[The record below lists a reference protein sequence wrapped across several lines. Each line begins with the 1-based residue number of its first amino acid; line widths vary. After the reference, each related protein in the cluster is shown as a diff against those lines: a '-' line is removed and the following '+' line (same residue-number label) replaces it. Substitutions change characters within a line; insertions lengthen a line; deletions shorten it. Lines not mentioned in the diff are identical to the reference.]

1 MNIINLTPHAIT
13 IIGENKNL
21 VIEPSGIVTRIGSY
35 TKTVGLLIAE
45 NQGPFEIPVT
55 VTKYDEVENLP
66 DPVNNTS
73 TSFPL
78 WLLMLL
84 KDQIYIFQ
92 MKLFVMIKVELSA
105 VNLWVCSKLY

>member
-45 NQGPFEIPVT
+45 NQGPFEIPIT

-66 DPVNNTS
+66 EPVNDT
-73 TSFPL
+73 
-78 WLLMLL
+78 
-84 KDQIYIFQ
+84 IYIVSA
-92 MKLFVMIKVELSA
+92 MVANAIKRHD
-105 VNLWVCSKLY
+105 LYIPNENVRDDKGRIIGCKSLGRI

>member
-1 MNIINLTPHAIT
+1 MEIVNLTPHAIT

-66 DPVNNTS
+66 EPVNDT
-73 TSFPL
+73 
-78 WLLMLL
+78 
-84 KDQIYIFQ
+84 IYIVSA
-92 MKLFVMIKVELSA
+92 MVANAIKRHD
-105 VNLWVCSKLY
+105 LYIPNETVRDDKGRIIGCKSLGRI